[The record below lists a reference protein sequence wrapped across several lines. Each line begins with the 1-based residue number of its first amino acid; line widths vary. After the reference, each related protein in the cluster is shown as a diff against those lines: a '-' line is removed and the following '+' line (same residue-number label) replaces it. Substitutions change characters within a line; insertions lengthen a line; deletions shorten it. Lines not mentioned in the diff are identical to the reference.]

1 MLSGERFQVIY
12 YLPGTR
18 ADAYARAKDIC
29 LEQTV
34 EFPEELLPAGFIRDE
49 VVGRIENFFACPG
62 GYQAEIS
69 FAAETAAGELTQL
82 MNVMFGN
89 ISIKPGIRVQEFRLP
104 PSLLSAFRG
113 PRFGRDG
120 LRKLLDVYD
129 RPLLFTALKPMG
141 LSAGQLADLAYQM
154 ALGGTDIIK
163 DDHGLTNQPF
173 APFEE
178 RVRLCAAAVARANRE
193 TGNRAVY
200 VPNVTAP
207 ADKVLPRAKLAKE
220 LGAGGLMLAPA
231 LAGID
236 ALRQLAEDD
245 SLSLPIISHPAF
257 QGSYVLSPASGM
269 SHYALFGQLT
279 RLAGADAVIYP
290 NFGGRFSFSREE
302 CQAIVQGAA
311 APMGHIK
318 PIFPSPG
325 GGMSLERV
333 PELLEVYGRDV
344 IFLIG
349 GGLFKHSPDLLDNC
363 RYFRRIVEKI

>member
-1 MLSGERFQVIY
+1 M
-12 YLPGTR
+12 
-18 ADAYARAKDIC
+18 
-29 LEQTV
+29 
-34 EFPEELLPAGFIRDE
+34 
-49 VVGRIENFFACPG
+49 
-62 GYQAEIS
+62 
-69 FAAETAAGELTQL
+69 
-82 MNVMFGN
+82 
-89 ISIKPGIRVQEFRLP
+89 
-104 PSLLSAFRG
+104 
-113 PRFGRDG
+113 
-120 LRKLLDVYD
+120 RKLLDVYD

-141 LSAGQLADLAYQM
+141 LSACQLADLAYQL
-154 ALGGTDIIK
+154 ALGGMDIIK

-173 APFEE
+173 APFED
-178 RVRLCAAAVARANRE
+178 RVRLCVAAVARANRE

-207 ADKVLPRAKLAKE
+207 ADQVLPRAKLAKE

-236 ALRQLAEDD
+236 VLRQLAEDD

-257 QGSYVLSPASGM
+257 QGSYVLSPESGM

-311 APMGHIK
+311 ASMGHIK

-349 GGLFKHSPDLLDNC
+349 GGLFKHSPDLLGNC
-363 RYFRRIVEKI
+363 RYFRRIVEKFNGTRVY